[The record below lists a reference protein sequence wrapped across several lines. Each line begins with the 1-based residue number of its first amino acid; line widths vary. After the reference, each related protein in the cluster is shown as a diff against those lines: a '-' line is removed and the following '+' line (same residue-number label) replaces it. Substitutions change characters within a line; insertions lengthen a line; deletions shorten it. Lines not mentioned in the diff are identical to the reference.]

1 LKEFLMAARTVYE
14 KRILKELEGLPESAL
29 KKIEKV
35 IRILKND
42 FLDAETVDKD
52 PTEKLLSLCGS
63 WKDKRTVQ
71 EQIEDV
77 YSSRVSS
84 EDREVMR

>member
-1 LKEFLMAARTVYE
+1 MAAKTFYE
-14 KRILKELEGLPESAL
+14 KRILRELEGLPESAL

-42 FLDAETVDKD
+42 FLGAETADKN
-52 PTEKLLSLCGS
+52 PTEKLLALCGS
-63 WKDKRTVQ
+63 WTDNRPVQ

-77 YSSRVSS
+77 YSARIST
-84 EDREVMR
+84 EEREVMR